1 MQNNHASDGKL
12 IRIGVFY
19 DGNFFY
25 HISNYYNYE
34 HERKA
39 RLSIAGLHDFICHKV
54 ADFENTDSR
63 FCQVVDAHY
72 FRGRLNAFDAQES
85 NRLLSERIFDDIL
98 MQENVVTHYLPL
110 KVRDGRIEEK
120 GVDVWLALEAYE
132 MALYKNY
139 NVIVLIA
146 SDSDYAPLA
155 RKLSTIGTRVMVLGW
170 DFSFIDER
178 SGRERRTVTSIDLLR
193 EATYPMAMADI
204 IDNKMNQTDPVINNL
219 FINRERKP
227 RPAFAS
233 QDADP
238 VIYDDDYEEEIP
250 YYEEGETLRSEIL
263 SLKNGYGFIS
273 MPPNNLYFHWTFLLD
288 DDFNDLYEGDAVE
301 FTIGK
306 NDKGQDIA
314 QNVRKIHQA

>member
-1 MQNNHASDGKL
+1 MLNNHASDGKL

-34 HERKA
+34 HDRRS
-39 RLSIAGLHDFICHKV
+39 RLSIAGLHDFVCHSV
-54 ADFENTDSR
+54 AGYEGTDPR

-98 MQENVVTHYLPL
+98 IQENVTTHYQPL

-120 GVDVWLALEAYE
+120 GVDVSLALEAYE
-132 MALYKNY
+132 MALFKQY
-139 NVIVLIA
+139 NVMVLIA

-155 RKLSTIGTRVMVLGW
+155 RKLTTLGIRVMVLGW
-170 DFSFIDER
+170 DFAFIDER
-178 SGRERRTVTSIDLLR
+178 SGRERRTVTSIDLLK

-204 IDNKMNQTDPVINNL
+204 IDNAADQDDAVINNL
-219 FINRERKP
+219 FISKDRKP
-227 RPAFAS
+227 RPFVPENGEYYDEEYS
-233 QDADP
+233 EP
-238 VIYDDDYEEEIP
+238 VE
-250 YYEEGETLRSEIL
+250 YEEGETVQSEIL

-273 MPPNNLYFHWTFLLD
+273 MPPNNLYFHWTFLVE
-288 DDFNDLYEGDAVE
+288 DDFNDLYEGDSVE

-314 QNVRKIHQA
+314 LNVKKIKAQ